1 MSMDTAL
8 KIFFGII
15 ILLLIPIAVVL
26 GFIGSTMWF
35 GYIIK
40 DLPDWLPVDLAIK
53 CAAILAIMFVILAI
67 MFVIHFIYS
76 GIEAHLHSRK
86 EYKKL
91 KEQAISRFFS
101 GPKDSRKQNYYPP
114 ND

>member
-15 ILLLIPIAVVL
+15 ILLLIPIAAVL

-53 CAAILAIMFVILAI
+53 CAAILAIMFVI
-67 MFVIHFIYS
+67 HFIYS

-86 EYKKL
+86 EHKKL

>member
-1 MSMDTAL
+1 MSMDTAI
-8 KIFFGII
+8 KILFSII

-26 GFIGSTMWF
+26 GFIGYAMWF

-40 DLPDWLPVDLAIK
+40 DLPDLLPVDLAIK
-53 CAAILAIMFVILAI
+53 CAAILAIMFVI
-67 MFVIHFIYS
+67 HFIYS
-76 GIEAHLHSRK
+76 IISEANLFRK
-86 EYKKL
+86 EHKKL

>member
-1 MSMDTAL
+1 METAL
-8 KIFFGII
+8 KILFGII
-15 ILLLIPIAVVL
+15 ILLLIPIALVL
-26 GFIGSTMWF
+26 GFIGFAMWY
-35 GYIIK
+35 GYLVK
-40 DLPDWLPVDLAIK
+40 DLPDWLPVDLAVK
-53 CAAILAIMFVILAI
+53 CATILAIMLIILAT

-76 GIEAHLHSRK
+76 AIEAGLHLRK
-86 EYKKL
+86 EDKKL

>member
-1 MSMDTAL
+1 MSMDAAL
-8 KIFFGII
+8 KILLGII
-15 ILLLIPIAVVL
+15 ILLLTPIAVVL
-26 GFIGSTMWF
+26 DFIGFAIWF

-40 DLPDWLPVDLAIK
+40 DLPDWLPVDLAVK

-67 MFVIHFIYS
+67 IFVIHFIYS
-76 GIEAHLHSRK
+76 AIEAGIHLRK
-86 EYKKL
+86 EHKKL

-101 GPKDSRKQNYYPP
+101 GRKDSRKQNYYPP